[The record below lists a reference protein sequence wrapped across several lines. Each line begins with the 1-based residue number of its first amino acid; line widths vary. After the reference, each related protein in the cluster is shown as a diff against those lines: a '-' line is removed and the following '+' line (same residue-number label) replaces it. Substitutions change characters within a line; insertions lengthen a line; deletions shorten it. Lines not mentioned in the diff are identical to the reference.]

1 MLNQRTVVILA
12 ILVNFIKYSG
22 EILEE
27 IFNFQVL
34 IVEGIIRFIKSI
46 FRKVY
51 NFVRYFITLDL
62 DIYLKFLTAV
72 IFISCLVLSAFKAYE
87 DSYLSSLNLLLI
99 SLFSAFIND
108 RILLQP
114 ETENLEEDD

>member
-1 MLNQRTVVILA
+1 MSEA
-12 ILVNFIKYSG
+12 YKS
-22 EILEE
+22 LE
-27 IFNFQVL
+27 
-34 IVEGIIRFIKSI
+34 
-46 FRKVY
+46 
-51 NFVRYFITLDL
+51 YFITLDL
-62 DIYLKFLTAV
+62 DIYLKFLTAI

>member
-1 MLNQRTVVILA
+1 MLILKK
-12 ILVNFIKYSG
+12 LNT
-22 EILEE
+22 
-27 IFNFQVL
+27 L
-34 IVEGIIRFIKSI
+34 IPKIQQA
-46 FRKVY
+46 
-51 NFVRYFITLDL
+51 N
-62 DIYLKFLTAV
+62 IYLKFLTAI